1 MCPIAV
7 ILNGAIGFPV
17 LYKENDIVLC
27 SKSSH
32 RDLRCFGEESDC
44 YLTVHWRGHQFSAPR
59 EKKSHTK
66 EEQAYVDVFLS
77 VYIWGLLG
85 MNIISRREKTI
96 SK

>member
-1 MCPIAV
+1 MCLIAV

-17 LYKENDIVLC
+17 LYKESDIVLC

-32 RDLRCFGEESDC
+32 RDVCCFGEESDC
-44 YLTVHWRGHQFSAPR
+44 YLTGHWRGHQFSAPR
-59 EKKSHTK
+59 EKKSYTK
-66 EEQAYVDVFLS
+66 EGQEYVDVFLS

-85 MNIISRREKTI
+85 CNILSRREKTI